1 MRIIRIPQDRV
12 GSLIGVKGETRKMI
26 QKVAGVKMKIDS
38 EGEVTIF
45 DDKAEDPLMGLKLVE
60 VVKAIGRGFT
70 PEKAMR
76 LFQDDEYLEIVDIKE
91 FLGGKGNQ
99 VSRIRARLIGTG
111 GKTRSII
118 EDLTGVNMVIYGNT
132 VAIMGDSIS
141 LPVAKHAVELIL
153 RGSEH
158 STVYKYLESQRP
170 RLRIAEMGFDIWGL
184 HMLDDEI
191 WTTAVLDKA
200 SVAYGHGLCDH
211 CLGRL
216 FGKLD
221 TGMTNDER
229 GALLRKA
236 LGGLD
241 AWQGPCNLCEDIFG
255 LIPRL
260 AEAAAESILSVESE
274 NFLIGTRVDPLI
286 NERESR

>member
-170 RLRIAEMGFDIWGL
+170 RLRIAEMGFDI
-184 HMLDDEI
+184 
-191 WTTAVLDKA
+191 
-200 SVAYGHGLCDH
+200 
-211 CLGRL
+211 
-216 FGKLD
+216 
-221 TGMTNDER
+221 
-229 GALLRKA
+229 
-236 LGGLD
+236 
-241 AWQGPCNLCEDIFG
+241 
-255 LIPRL
+255 
-260 AEAAAESILSVESE
+260 
-274 NFLIGTRVDPLI
+274 
-286 NERESR
+286 